1 MDDNKLTK
9 LFANAL
15 EMKRKRKME
24 ENADNVIKAVQ
35 QEWDKRLKL
44 QKEGRYKADTPDQ
57 GVLKTVGY
65 KVGNDGATSLAK
77 AIASNRS
84 LMVLSLFKQTGSTR
98 FGDATLHAF
107 CDMASRSAAPT
118 RARPEGHSP

>member
-65 KVGNDGATSLAK
+65 KVGNDGVSKEVREYLLEYILTILC
-77 AIASNRS
+77 
-84 LMVLSLFKQTGSTR
+84 LYLL
-98 FGDATLHAF
+98 
-107 CDMASRSAAPT
+107 
-118 RARPEGHSP
+118 